1 MTPDLAFAK
10 YRKPVQLTSKV
21 SVCYSDQLMDLV
33 FSIAGPFT
41 ADDMTDPQVF
51 IAATFESRLF
61 SRHTAAVGITTLARG
76 VDMGR
81 IVITT
86 PELFTRKAPAA
97 KPRPKTLEGL
107 VPLALRI
114 YLTVTNSSSALTHS
128 KNKLRFL
135 VVGPFNETE
144 MNSRD
149 TLVTLAGERH
159 PQCKPNSTLSFLAA
173 TTRHANLAEAVADG
187 TVIIVSLD
195 TYNWRKLE
203 RTAAY
208 QVQIEKGEATR
219 RRQRQAAEEWRA
231 LNKQIRAEL
240 DTTQFGERKGCT
252 LSDATLEIEGSGMPF
267 KIVGDETYIDRG
279 FIAEG
284 TISLSDSSMAKL
296 CAQSM
301 GVDPRLLAPHTG
313 SGLPRSLGIASRL
326 NKYRDGPSDVQPI
339 LHPTVV
345 AKERAYLQINEA
357 RAVIVG
363 LRGMAPDA
371 DLDAL
376 AANLNELTTIVFHL
390 K

>member
-1 MTPDLAFAK
+1 MTP
-10 YRKPVQLTSKV
+10 
-21 SVCYSDQLMDLV
+21 
-33 FSIAGPFT
+33 
-41 ADDMTDPQVF
+41 
-51 IAATFESRLF
+51 
-61 SRHTAAVGITTLARG
+61 
-76 VDMGR
+76 
-81 IVITT
+81 T
-86 PELFTRKAPAA
+86 PHHHS
-97 KPRPKTLEGL
+97 LENV
-107 VPLALRI
+107 VPLALRV
-114 YLTVTNSSSALTHS
+114 YTPLSR
-128 KNKLRFL
+128 KFQFY
-135 VVGPFNETE
+135 VVGPLTDAE
-144 MNSRD
+144 MNDASFARD
-149 TLVTLAGERH
+149 LAGERH
-159 PQCKPNSTLSFLAA
+159 PKAHPHSTLSFICTLDKHR
-173 TTRHANLAEAVADG
+173 TLAEAVEAG
-187 TVIIVSLD
+187 VVRIISLD
-195 TYNWRKLE
+195 TYNQRKLE

-219 RRQRQAAEEWRA
+219 RRQRQAAEEWRT

>member
-1 MTPDLAFAK
+1 MTKLN
-10 YRKPVQLTSKV
+10 
-21 SVCYSDQLMDLV
+21 
-33 FSIAGPFT
+33 G
-41 ADDMTDPQVF
+41 
-51 IAATFESRLF
+51 
-61 SRHTAAVGITTLARG
+61 
-76 VDMGR
+76 
-81 IVITT
+81 
-86 PELFTRKAPAA
+86 
-97 KPRPKTLEGL
+97 PKTLEGL

-187 TVIIVSLD
+187 TVIIISLD
-195 TYNWRKLE
+195 TYNQRKLE
-203 RTAAY
+203 RTTAY

-231 LNKQIRAEL
+231 LNKHIRAEL

-284 TISLSDSSMAKL
+284 TLAISDSAMAKV
-296 CAQSM
+296 CW
-301 GVDPRLLAPHTG
+301 GGEPRLLERYPDGIIPTLDG
-313 SGLPRSLGIASRL
+313 GLPLTLGAAYRL
-326 NKYRDGPSDVQPI
+326 SKFRDGPSDVQPI

-371 DLDAL
+371 DLDVL
-376 AANLNELTTIVFHL
+376 SANLNELTTIVFHL

>member
-1 MTPDLAFAK
+1 MTP
-10 YRKPVQLTSKV
+10 
-21 SVCYSDQLMDLV
+21 
-33 FSIAGPFT
+33 
-41 ADDMTDPQVF
+41 
-51 IAATFESRLF
+51 
-61 SRHTAAVGITTLARG
+61 
-76 VDMGR
+76 
-81 IVITT
+81 T
-86 PELFTRKAPAA
+86 PHHHS
-97 KPRPKTLEGL
+97 LENV
-107 VPLALRI
+107 VPLALRV
-114 YLTVTNSSSALTHS
+114 YTPLSR
-128 KNKLRFL
+128 KFQFY
-135 VVGPFNETE
+135 VVGPLTDAE
-144 MNSRD
+144 MNDASFARD
-149 TLVTLAGERH
+149 LAGERH
-159 PQCKPNSTLSFLAA
+159 PKAHPHSTLSFICTLDKHR
-173 TTRHANLAEAVADG
+173 TLAEAVEAG
-187 TVIIVSLD
+187 VVRIISLD
-195 TYNWRKLE
+195 TYNQRKLA

-252 LSDATLEIEGSGMPF
+252 LSDATLEIDPADPAFRVEGEQ
-267 KIVGDETYIDRG
+267 VYLNRG

-284 TISLSDSSMAKL
+284 TLTISDSSMAKL

-301 GVDPRLLAPHTG
+301 DVDPRLLAPHTG

-326 NKYRDGPSDVQPI
+326 SKYRDGPSDVQPI

-345 AKERAYLQINEA
+345 AKERAYIQINEA

-376 AANLNELTTIVFHL
+376 AANLNALTTIVFHL

>member
-1 MTPDLAFAK
+1 MTP
-10 YRKPVQLTSKV
+10 
-21 SVCYSDQLMDLV
+21 
-33 FSIAGPFT
+33 
-41 ADDMTDPQVF
+41 
-51 IAATFESRLF
+51 
-61 SRHTAAVGITTLARG
+61 
-76 VDMGR
+76 
-81 IVITT
+81 T
-86 PELFTRKAPAA
+86 PHHHS
-97 KPRPKTLEGL
+97 LENV
-107 VPLALRI
+107 VPLALRV
-114 YLTVTNSSSALTHS
+114 YTPLSR
-128 KNKLRFL
+128 KFQFY
-135 VVGPFNETE
+135 VVGPLTDAE
-144 MNSRD
+144 MNDASFARD
-149 TLVTLAGERH
+149 LAGERH
-159 PQCKPNSTLSFLAA
+159 PKAHPHSTLSFTCTLDKHR
-173 TTRHANLAEAVADG
+173 TLAEAVEAG
-187 TVIIVSLD
+187 VVRIISLD
-195 TYNWRKLE
+195 TYNQRKLA

-240 DTTQFGERKGCT
+240 DTTQFGERKGCS

-326 NKYRDGPSDVQPI
+326 SKYRDGPSDVQPI

-345 AKERAYLQINEA
+345 AKERAYIQINEA

-376 AANLNELTTIVFHL
+376 AANLNALTTIVFHL

>member
-1 MTPDLAFAK
+1 MTKLN
-10 YRKPVQLTSKV
+10 
-21 SVCYSDQLMDLV
+21 
-33 FSIAGPFT
+33 G
-41 ADDMTDPQVF
+41 
-51 IAATFESRLF
+51 
-61 SRHTAAVGITTLARG
+61 
-76 VDMGR
+76 
-81 IVITT
+81 
-86 PELFTRKAPAA
+86 
-97 KPRPKTLEGL
+97 PKTLEGL

-114 YLTVTNSSSALTHS
+114 YLTVTNSSGALHNS

-135 VVGPFNETE
+135 VVGPFTETE

-149 TLVTLAGERH
+149 TLINLAGERH

-187 TVIIVSLD
+187 TVIIISLD
-195 TYNWRKLE
+195 TYNQRKLA

-240 DTTQFGERKGCT
+240 GTTQFGERKGFT
-252 LSDATLEIEGSGMPF
+252 LSDATLQIDPADPAFRVEGEQ
-267 KIVGDETYIDRG
+267 VYLNRG

-284 TISLSDSSMAKL
+284 TLTISDSSMAKL

>member
-1 MTPDLAFAK
+1 MTP
-10 YRKPVQLTSKV
+10 
-21 SVCYSDQLMDLV
+21 
-33 FSIAGPFT
+33 
-41 ADDMTDPQVF
+41 
-51 IAATFESRLF
+51 
-61 SRHTAAVGITTLARG
+61 
-76 VDMGR
+76 
-81 IVITT
+81 T
-86 PELFTRKAPAA
+86 PHHHS
-97 KPRPKTLEGL
+97 LENV
-107 VPLALRI
+107 VPLALRV
-114 YLTVTNSSSALTHS
+114 YTPLSR
-128 KNKLRFL
+128 KFQFY
-135 VVGPFNETE
+135 VVGPLTDAE
-144 MNSRD
+144 MNDASFARD
-149 TLVTLAGERH
+149 LAGERH
-159 PQCKPNSTLSFLAA
+159 PKAHPHSTLSFICTLDKHR
-173 TTRHANLAEAVADG
+173 TLAEAVEAG
-187 TVIIVSLD
+187 VVRIISLD
-195 TYNWRKLE
+195 TYNQRKLE

-219 RRQRQAAEEWRA
+219 RRQRQAAGEWRA

-371 DLDAL
+371 DLDVL
-376 AANLNELTTIVFHL
+376 SANLNELTTIVFHL